1 MDKKGTVRRLFVLM
15 GGYRW
20 LEIVSMATVAASAAM
35 NLLAYVRVYYVG
47 EAVLTTAGD
56 LSSIDRQAI
65 AALGW
70 DAVLFIMAAFGIY
83 GVGLLFSHLT
93 AFNTVARLRDRIV
106 CHLGRVPPMS
116 LT

>member
-20 LEIVSMATVAASAAM
+20 LEIVSMVTVAASAAM

-70 DAVLFIMAAFGIY
+70 DAVLFIM
-83 GVGLLFSHLT
+83 T
-93 AFNTVARLRDRIV
+93 ASCATWGGSPWVTTWQIPRASCAR
-106 CHLGRVPPMS
+106 
-116 LT
+116 